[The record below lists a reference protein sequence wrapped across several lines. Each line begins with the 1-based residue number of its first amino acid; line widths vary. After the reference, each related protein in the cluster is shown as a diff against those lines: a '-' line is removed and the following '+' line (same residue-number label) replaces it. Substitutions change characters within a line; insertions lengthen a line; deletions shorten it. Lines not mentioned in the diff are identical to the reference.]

1 MKLFHIHF
9 AFGVC
14 IWPDLGRVAPT
25 DPLLSDA
32 SLSYTLAG
40 ATDELLLNKT
50 YVYIVRFYCSWFTI
64 MNKTHVYIVRFYCSW
79 FIIVS
84 WSPSYCEGAL
94 HATQIIQSVYWYK
107 VQGISENPFLLCN
120 KFKLYWDGRWDYTFL
135 LVTCKI
141 IIWTWLIQNH
151 HQLTFDAGVLCLTI

>member
-1 MKLFHIHF
+1 MLNHF
-9 AFGVC
+9 KQGQAGLGHNFVLGQIRICIYIC
-14 IWPDLGRVAPT
+14 IWPNLGWVAPT

-32 SLSYTLAG
+32 SLSYTLAPLMNYSW
-40 ATDELLLNKT
+40 TKPT
-50 YVYIVRFYCSWFTI
+50 SIVRFYCSRFT
-64 MNKTHVYIVRFYCSW
+64 
-79 FIIVS
+79 IVS
-84 WSPSYCEGAL
+84 WSPSYCKGAL
-94 HATQIIQSVYWYK
+94 HATQIMRIVYWYK